1 MAKIPGESLIGQ
13 QLASLQGQP
22 GALTQAAP
30 VQPASAKRKVPKNGK
45 KRKKGKRPPP
55 AESLYG

>member
-1 MAKIPGESLIGQ
+1 MADVPSESLIGQ
-13 QLASLQGQP
+13 ALASMKAGP
-22 GALTQAAP
+22 GALTQAEP
-30 VQPASAKRKVPKNGK
+30 VKREPKLTTKRK